1 MLLPLRPTAAAALL
15 ASFTLLVA
23 CAPASSQAYTTV
35 SVQDLRTAQQA
46 GEFVLDVRTPAEYA
60 EAHVPG
66 ATLLPLQDLPARLN
80 EVPKDRKIYV
90 ICRSGSRSAQA
101 SQVLTD
107 GGHRNVYNVDGG
119 MLAWDAAG
127 FPTSR

>member
-15 ASFTLLVA
+15 ASFTLLIA

-80 EVPKDRKIYV
+80 EVPKDRKVYV

>member
-1 MLLPLRPTAAAALL
+1 MFLRFRPVALL
-15 ASFTLLVA
+15 ALLTA
-23 CAPASSQAYTTV
+23 CAPAAQDGYTTV
-35 SVQDLRTAQQA
+35 SVQDLHTAQQS
-46 GEFVLDVRTPAEYA
+46 GEFVLDVRTPAEYVQG
-60 EAHVPG
+60 HVPG

-80 EVPKDRKIYV
+80 EVPKDRKVYV

-119 MLAWDAAG
+119 MLAWEAAG
-127 FPTSR
+127 FPTTR

>member
-60 EAHVPG
+60 ESHVPG
-66 ATLLPLQDLPARLN
+66 ATLLPLQDLPARRN
-80 EVPKDRKIYV
+80 EVPKDRKVYV

-101 SQVLTD
+101 SRVLTD
-107 GGHRNVYNVDGG
+107 GGHHNVYNVDGG
-119 MLAWDAAG
+119 MLTWDAAG